1 MKFIHSTFLALVITI
16 LVVSISSKAKKSHL
30 KSRKSL
36 NKQIVRDTTNF
47 GQDIN
52 TVIRKTPTVYYD
64 NSFAYPQINEYP
76 KVTYFG
82 NSNTSSLP
90 NPGGYPKSPEMVN
103 PTILFHSVEPISTVE
118 TMPVHLGNKNISNE
132 ITSYDRNTGS
142 IEKHQVNHSIPI
154 MGDVQHVR
162 NLTHETIRPLDL
174 QYRRFRK
181 PTSIVHENPDLDYN
195 ASLDTRF
202 NRR

>member
-1 MKFIHSTFLALVITI
+1 MKFIHTIFLVLVIVI
-16 LVVSISSKAKKSHL
+16 LASSTYSKAKKSHL
-30 KSRKSL
+30 KGKKSL
-36 NKQIVRDTTNF
+36 HKQIVHDTTNF

-64 NSFAYPQINEYP
+64 NSFAYPQISEYP
-76 KVTYFG
+76 KVNYFG

-90 NPGGYPKSPEMVN
+90 NPGGYIKSPELVN
-103 PTILFHSVEPISTVE
+103 PSILFHSVEPISTVE
-118 TMPVHLGNKNISNE
+118 TMPVHLGNKNVSNE
-132 ITSYDRNTGS
+132 IVSYDRNTGS
-142 IEKHQVNHSIPI
+142 IEKHNVNHSIPI
-154 MGDVQHVR
+154 MGEVQHVR

-181 PTSIVHENPDLDYN
+181 PISIVHENPELDYN
-195 ASLDTRF
+195 SSLDTRF